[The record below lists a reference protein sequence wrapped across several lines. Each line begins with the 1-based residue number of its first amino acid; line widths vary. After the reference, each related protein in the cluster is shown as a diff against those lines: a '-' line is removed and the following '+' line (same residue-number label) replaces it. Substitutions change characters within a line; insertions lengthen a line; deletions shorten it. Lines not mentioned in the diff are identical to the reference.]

1 MNNRDATT
9 QSAEEYADQ
18 VIEGY
23 RVFDD
28 ADWTDADRAKF
39 VSDEVV
45 RYICGTTEVARRH
58 VNRDSVRTMF
68 ESRVAAAR
76 R

>member
-1 MNNRDATT
+1 MNNTATL
-9 QSAEEYADQ
+9 SAEEYADQ

-28 ADWTDADRAKF
+28 ADWADADRAEF
-39 VSDEVV
+39 VTDEVV
-45 RYICGTTEVARRH
+45 RYICRTTEIARRL
-58 VNRDSVRTMF
+58 VKEESVRTMV
-68 ESRVAAAR
+68 EGRLAAAR

>member
-9 QSAEEYADQ
+9 LNAEEYADQ

-28 ADWTDADRAKF
+28 ADWTDADRATF
-39 VSDEVV
+39 VTDEVV
-45 RYICGTTEVARRH
+45 RYICGTAEVARRH
-58 VNRDSVRTMF
+58 VNRASVRTMVA
-68 ESRVAAAR
+68 RRLAAAR

>member
-1 MNNRDATT
+1 MNNQATAT
-9 QSAEEYADQ
+9 LSAEEYADQ

-28 ADWTDADRAKF
+28 ADWTDAVRATF
-39 VSDEVV
+39 VTDEVV
-45 RYICGTTEVARRH
+45 RYICGTAEVARRH
-58 VNRDSVRTMF
+58 VNRESVRTMV
-68 ESRVAAAR
+68 ERRLATAR